1 MAKKLR
7 KQPRKRGVKKPR
19 LRPANA
25 PTGSPGTEVL
35 RAEYELWLADRL
47 AENEKLAHDFHED
60 FLKSRKSDP
69 LEAGIR
75 ARIRR
80 RLEKYAKRIDRN
92 RNAIRNLP
100 DKFRAFVAE
109 HEATFPAGVW
119 AGEIRDIAAC
129 LDSMHEVVERQRS
142 RVAAPM
148 DEQEAREFFRSL
160 EKLDRAMEKL
170 GAFVRSLRAR
180 IEGSYGERA
189 GQEVARLNA
198 ACDKLCEH
206 ISNFRREVGAR
217 RAASSV
223 ERVRVIQRATEL
235 YRKELEK
242 CDSNIATL
250 LESLKD
256 EEASK
261 SEASR
266 DPKLES
272 LISDFQSELGLHA
285 LRIDAVLY
293 ADALRFDL
301 PWEADQNALKIRE
314 SVNSVIRDINF
325 TGAKAGLSM
334 GDQLALCDSLPEEEL
349 PEYSHLSPKPKEQEQ
364 YRAIVD
370 ALLLHFDAC
379 GPNATLSRKDLEKHV
394 AALAAHRRV
403 TGLGTTNVW
412 NKLQP
417 LVNKLKVVRQVRGMK
432 TEANPNASDEFRL
445 SLPAQSKYA
454 GQAAAVRAEWAMI
467 EALPASTD
475 PAD

>member
-1 MAKKLR
+1 
-7 KQPRKRGVKKPR
+7 
-19 LRPANA
+19 
-25 PTGSPGTEVL
+25 
-35 RAEYELWLADRL
+35 
-47 AENEKLAHDFHED
+47 
-60 FLKSRKSDP
+60 
-69 LEAGIR
+69 
-75 ARIRR
+75 
-80 RLEKYAKRIDRN
+80 
-92 RNAIRNLP
+92 
-100 DKFRAFVAE
+100 
-109 HEATFPAGVW
+109 
-119 AGEIRDIAAC
+119 
-129 LDSMHEVVERQRS
+129 
-142 RVAAPM
+142 M

-412 NKLQP
+412 NKLQH